1 MRCRIEQRTV
11 IKSKPETKCHRIPR
25 EFCHKEDCK
34 EAEDEVQ
41 NQNNAAES
49 DDSLHP
55 KCYFRQQI
63 VSDNFN
69 KHSEIRDGHKVVT
82 NNGTQ
87 TESHILLKAL
97 LVSYYKYAHFG
108 RLLITAFFRITRSLY
123 RETTLSKDGSL
134 FAIIFNYF
142 TEFT

>member
-25 EFCHKEDCK
+25 EFCHKEYCK
-34 EAEDEVQ
+34 EADEDEVQ
-41 NQNNAAES
+41 NKNNSAAEG

-87 TESHILLKAL
+87 TKSHILKKPIY
-97 LVSYYKYAHFG
+97 S
-108 RLLITAFFRITRSLY
+108 LILQIC
-123 RETTLSKDGSL
+123 TLW
-134 FAIIFNYF
+134 
-142 TEFT
+142 